1 MGKRLPAYQSHQA
14 RGLRRVT
21 LLVPEAC
28 AVTMWWAQRTTGRC
42 APRRRE
48 MQVRTRLTAGGKWI
62 RTLSV
67 PLARATASNLSFPSG
82 SAAID
87 GLSGSEG
94 KPLGGGAAER

>member
-1 MGKRLPAYQSHQA
+1 MEPREWRIMEVLERSGAPVTVSSSGRAGDDAA
-14 RGLRRVT
+14 RF
-21 LLVPEAC
+21 VPDSPLE
-28 AVTMWWAQRTTGRC
+28 GSGF
-42 APRRRE
+42 E
-48 MQVRTRLTAGGKWI
+48 
-62 RTLSV
+62 LSV